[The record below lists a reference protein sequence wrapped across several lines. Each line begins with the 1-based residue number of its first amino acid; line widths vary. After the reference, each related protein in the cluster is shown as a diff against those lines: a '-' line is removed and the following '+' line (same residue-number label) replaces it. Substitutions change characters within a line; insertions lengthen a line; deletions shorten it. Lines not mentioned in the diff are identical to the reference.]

1 MDQHTLYESL
11 AKSGFQVLEFLDH
24 PGSFG
29 SWYVCVKRGHKEFR
43 LVFDG
48 RDSLLSL
55 QQQVPSA
62 GWLDIR
68 TQIVSGKQTGF
79 IDLGIS
85 WLQECTSA

>member
-1 MDQHTLYESL
+1 MDQHALYESL
-11 AKSGFQVLEFLDH
+11 AQAGFQVSEFVDH

-29 SWYVCVKRGHKEFR
+29 SWYVCVKRGHTESR

-48 RDSLLSL
+48 RDSMLSL
-55 QQQVPSA
+55 QQPGPST

-68 TQIVSGKQTGF
+68 TQTVSGQQTDF
-79 IDLGIS
+79 ITLGIS